1 MNNHEENLDK
11 KLENKYKRRDEKRK
25 TKMVV
30 TGKSVFTLQRLKSTP
45 KKHSKG
51 FHTLKEKY

>member
-1 MNNHEENLDK
+1 MNNHEEKLDK

-30 TGKSVFTLQRLKSTP
+30 TGKSVFTLQRLVNTP
-45 KKHSKG
+45 KKHSK
-51 FHTLKEKY
+51 